1 MTTDK
6 FAAERRRN
14 NAMNNRIRGERSVRT
29 MPLDLEALRA
39 LEPDEPALAPTSSA
53 PPPSVDAGAGTGGQR
68 TGAPPS
74 MNELLRDAMA
84 SELSGRRIR

>member
-29 MPLDLEALRA
+29 MPL
-39 LEPDEPALAPTSSA
+39 ALAPTSSA